1 MGTGGLVIGGRVD
14 VAELEPLKRGG
25 TGSHSEHEAQPTFL
39 PDLCESGTPNAV
51 GLAGLGAGLQ
61 WLQERG
67 IDSVRTHEAA
77 LTQQLIDGLRAI
89 PGVTVYGPL
98 DAGQQVAAV
107 SFTIE
112 GLETSQIG
120 LILEEE
126 HGIMCRVGLHC
137 APAAHKTIGAFPHGT
152 VRLGLGA
159 TNTAKEVDEA
169 LAAVRAVAQER

>member
-1 MGTGGLVIGGRVD
+1 MAGESTWQ
-14 VAELEPLKRGG
+14 
-25 TGSHSEHEAQPTFL
+25 SWNHS
-39 PDLCESGTPNAV
+39 TPNAV

-67 IDSVRTHEAA
+67 IDAVRTHEAA

-120 LILEEE
+120 LILDEEQ
-126 HGIMCRVGLHC
+126 GIMCRVGLHC
-137 APAAHKTIGAFPHGT
+137 APAAHRTIGTFPNGT
-152 VRLGLGA
+152 VRFGLGA
-159 TNTAKEVDEA
+159 TNTADEVSAA